1 MKKSLV
7 LTGMMG
13 VGKSSIGKAVAIKQN
28 LNFIDID
35 QAIEREEKT
44 SIKEIFEKKGEH
56 YFREIEKK
64 YCLNFIKKSDL
75 VISLGGG
82 AFIDNTIREN
92 VLKSCTSF
100 WLDVNVNNLLVRLKG
115 SKKRPLL
122 NDINPKKKLIE
133 IFEKRKSIYNLANYR
148 IDCNNKDENLIVK
161 NILKICLTLK

>member
-1 MKKSLV
+1 
-7 LTGMMG
+7 MMG

-35 QAIEREEKT
+35 QVIERGEKT
-44 SIKEIFEKKGEH
+44 SIKQIFAKKGEQ

-64 YCLNFIKKSDL
+64 YCLDFIEKNDL

-82 AFIDNTIREN
+82 AFIDDKIRGK
-92 VLKSCTSF
+92 VLKFCTSF
-100 WLDVNVNNLLVRLKG
+100 WLDVDVNNLLIRLKG

-122 NDINPKKKLIE
+122 NDKDPKKKLIE

-148 IDCNNKDENLIVK
+148 IDCNNKDENLIVR
-161 NILKICLTLK
+161 NILEICHSLK